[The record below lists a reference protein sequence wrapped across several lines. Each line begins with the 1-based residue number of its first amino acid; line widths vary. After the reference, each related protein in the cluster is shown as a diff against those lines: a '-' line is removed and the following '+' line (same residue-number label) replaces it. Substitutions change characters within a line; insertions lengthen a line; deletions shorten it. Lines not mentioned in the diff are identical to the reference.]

1 MHDIQTFQKLKIS
14 LIFQGTKYQ
23 EKMSHVRNTKNS
35 TPVTVTQEI
44 SVSIFLQKHIQQK
57 FTIAKKLN
65 KMLNKINT

>member
-1 MHDIQTFQKLKIS
+1 
-14 LIFQGTKYQ
+14 
-23 EKMSHVRNTKNS
+23 MSHVKNTKNS

-44 SVSIFLQKHIQQK
+44 SISIFLQKHIQQK